1 LNLRAQLI
9 PYFISGHPGCTE
21 NDMRALAKKL
31 ATLRLQPEQVQDF
44 TPTPMTHASA
54 IFYSGIDP
62 TSGEKVYVARRKE
75 EKLRQKEWFFK

>member
-1 LNLRAQLI
+1 
-9 PYFISGHPGCTE
+9 
-21 NDMRALAKKL
+21 MRALAGKL